1 MNEQDGAFGENVV
14 RDGVVEGEGDLIGG
28 ELDVGGTDKDVVD
41 VEVGGSAVE
50 VEGHAGGGVAGVAEA
65 AFKGT
70 VFDDAGEGDEDVG
83 HYFLSECRR
92 C

>member
-14 RDGVVEGEGDLIGG
+14 RDGFVEGEGDLIGG

-41 VEVGGSAVE
+41 VEVGRGAVD
-50 VEGHAGGGVAGVAEA
+50 VEGHAGGRVAGVAEA
-65 AFKGT
+65 AFEGT
-70 VFDDAGEGDEDVG
+70 IFDDAGEGDEEVG
-83 HYFLSECRR
+83 HYCFSECRR